1 MIWNE
6 SKECMSRDEM
16 HHMQSVRLSKLV
28 KRIYHNVPYYRK
40 KMQEIGLEPWDIKTV
55 EDIVKLPFTT
65 KEDLRDNYPFGL
77 FAMPM
82 TEVVRLHAS
91 SGTTGKA
98 TVVGY
103 SRRDIEIWTECV
115 TRVLAMAGIG
125 KDDKIQV
132 SYGYGLFTGGL
143 GLHYGAE
150 NVGATVVPMSTSGT
164 KKQITMMEDF
174 GCTAVACTPSYLLH
188 LIEEIKEK
196 GNLSEVRLKAAI
208 CGGEPWTDNMRDNI
222 EKNLNIKAYDIY
234 GLSEI
239 MGPGVAAD
247 CRYHKGLHIYEDHFL
262 PEVIS
267 SDSLEP
273 VPEGESGELV
283 ITTLTKEAFPLI
295 RYRTKD
301 LTSISYDKCDCG
313 RTLARISR
321 FTGRSDDMLVIRGVN
336 VFPSQ
341 VEAALLELGETKP
354 YYMIIVDR
362 IDNMDTFEVWVEVDE
377 KFFSDEIRE
386 LEKLRQRIAH
396 GLRQALGLNVKV
408 KLVEPKTIERTSG
421 KSTRV
426 IDKRIL
432 V

>member
-6 SKECMSRDEM
+6 TKECMDRDQIK
-16 HHMQSVRLSKLV
+16 HMQGIRLRKLV
-28 KRIYHNVPYYRK
+28 ERIYHNVPYYRK
-40 KMQEIGLEPWDIKTV
+40 KMQKLGIEPWDINGV
-55 EDIVKLPFTT
+55 EDIEKLPFTT
-65 KEDLRDNYPFGL
+65 KEDLRDNYPFDL
-77 FAMPM
+77 FAIPM
-82 TEVVRLHAS
+82 SEVIRLHAS

-103 SRRDIEIWTECV
+103 SRRDIDIWKECV

-150 NVGATVVPMSTSGT
+150 NLGATVVPMSTSNT

-174 GCTAVACTPSYLLH
+174 ECTSVACTPSYLLH
-188 LIEEIKEK
+188 LIEEIKGK
-196 GNLSEVRLKAAI
+196 GDLDKVKLKSAI
-208 CGGEPWTDNMRDNI
+208 CGGEPWTANMRDNI
-222 EKNLNIKAYDIY
+222 EESLGIKAYDIY

-247 CRYHKGLHIYEDHFL
+247 CYYHKGLHIYEDHFL
-262 PEVIS
+262 PEIV
-267 SDSLEP
+267 DTETLKQ
-273 VPEGESGELV
+273 VPEGEQGELV

-301 LTSISYDKCDCG
+301 LTSISYDRCDCG
-313 RTLARISR
+313 RTFARISR

-341 VEAALLELGETKP
+341 VESALLELGETKP
-354 YYMIIVDR
+354 YYLIIVDR

-386 LEKLRQRIAH
+386 LEKLRQKIAH
-396 GLRQALGLNVKV
+396 GLKQALGLTVKV

-426 IDKRIL
+426 IDKRVL

>member
-1 MIWNE
+1 
-6 SKECMSRDEM
+6 M
-16 HHMQSVRLSKLV
+16 HHMQSVRLAKLV

-150 NVGATVVPMSTSGT
+150 NVGATVVPMSTSNT

-174 GCTAVACTPSYLLH
+174 ECTAVACTPSYLLH

-196 GNLSEVRLKAAI
+196 GNLSEVHLKAAI
-208 CGGEPWTDNMRDNI
+208 CGGEPWTDNMRENI
-222 EKNLNIKAYDIY
+222 ENSLNIKAYDIY

-262 PEVIS
+262 PEIID
-267 SDSLEP
+267 SDTLNP

-301 LTSISYDKCDCG
+301 LTSINYDKCDCG

-362 IDNMDTFEVWVEVDE
+362 VDNMDTFEVWVEVDE